1 MATAV
6 RKLSRNNK
14 SRSKRSGSSGG
25 GGASRAIGLL
35 LALIL
40 VGGGVYAYMNPEII
54 EQAKAMVGLAEPADE
69 GNMGGSG
76 AAAQQ
81 APTAPTITDPKAVEA
96 LNMAKVWVETR
107 LAKGT
112 RLNEINEA
120 IDVPASQKEF
130 WQSITLSQGAIT
142 AIPAGSTAERAVLL
156 LPMQSQGQLI
166 WACAGDI
173 PQAIESICAQ

>member
-14 SRSKRSGSSGG
+14 SRSKRSGSSG

-69 GNMGGSG
+69 GNMGSSG

-112 RLNEINEA
+112 RLHEINEA

-142 AIPAGSTAERAVLL
+142 AIPAGSTADRAVLL

>member
-1 MATAV
+1 MLRRLTAIAALLIAGQTYAQSFIADTIPYAPEAKV
-6 RKLSRNNK
+6 ADRIRQECTDLGANLSRK
-14 SRSKRSGSSGG
+14 
-25 GGASRAIGLL
+25 
-35 LALIL
+35 
-40 VGGGVYAYMNPEII
+40 II
-54 EQAKAMVGLAEPADE
+54 EQAKAMVGLAEPAAE
-69 GNMGGSG
+69 GGMG
-76 AAAQQ
+76 ATAPQ
-81 APTAPTITDPKAVEA
+81 APAAPTITDPQAVEA

-120 IDVPASQKEF
+120 IDVPAGQKAF

-142 AIPAGSTAERAVLL
+142 AIPAGSTADRAVLL

>member
-81 APTAPTITDPKAVEA
+81 APAAPTITDPKAVEA

-142 AIPAGSTAERAVLL
+142 AIPAGSTADRAVLL

>member
-14 SRSKRSGSSGG
+14 SRSKRSGSSG

-69 GNMGGSG
+69 GNMGGNG

-81 APTAPTITDPKAVEA
+81 APAAPTITDPKAVEA

-120 IDVPASQKEF
+120 LPSAKARLPLFRPA
-130 WQSITLSQGAIT
+130 A
-142 AIPAGSTAERAVLL
+142 
-156 LPMQSQGQLI
+156 LPTVRFCCCRCNRKAS
-166 WACAGDI
+166 
-173 PQAIESICAQ
+173 

>member
-1 MATAV
+1 
-6 RKLSRNNK
+6 
-14 SRSKRSGSSGG
+14 
-25 GGASRAIGLL
+25 
-35 LALIL
+35 
-40 VGGGVYAYMNPEII
+40 MNPEII

-69 GNMGGSG
+69 GNMGSSG

-142 AIPAGSTAERAVLL
+142 AIPAGSTADRAVLL